1 MLVRATPSELFTGED
16 EVAFAAGTY
25 EESSNPK
32 ERATPVIVF
41 FQFIMIIP
49 LPKIVLLQLH
59 YRKIDIVKKET
70 KELYFT

>member
-1 MLVRATPSELFTGED
+1 MLVRATPSELFAGED

-25 EESSNPK
+25 EERSNPK

-49 LPKIVLLQLH
+49 LPKFVFVTIPL
-59 YRKIDIVKKET
+59 
-70 KELYFT
+70 